1 MFREKYEHMN
11 RQVFPSAELVDQVL
25 GSAYGA
31 KARKRG
37 GFGLLPKPLAA
48 AVLICLCISVA
59 APALAVTSDFA
70 YHALYQISP
79 GAAQFFIP
87 VQKSDE
93 DNGIQMEVVSAYL
106 HGSTA
111 EIYIAMRDLTGDR
124 IDHSTDLYDSYSI
137 NRAFDSSASCRLVE
151 YDEETKTAT
160 FLIVIKEQ
168 GSGNM
173 EGDKI
178 TFSVREFLSHKNY
191 YENVEIP
198 VDLPSFTTESRVQ
211 TVAASGG
218 GGMYYEKYWNE
229 SSADTLVPGQPMK
242 KFPVAGIDLTGI
254 GYVDGRLHVQ
264 TAVSNRLENDNHGF
278 FYLKDAEGNDVNE
291 AYGLYFISSGES
303 GRIDYHESVFDI
315 PEEEIA
321 AYKLYGNFVTAGMRT
336 EGDWRVTFRLEQEQE
351 QEK

>member
-1 MFREKYEHMN
+1 MFREKYMHMN
-11 RQVFPSAELVDQVL
+11 HQIFPDPELMDQVL
-25 GSAYGA
+25 KSAHDA
-31 KARKRG
+31 ETRKRKI
-37 GFGLLPKPLAA
+37 FRLIPKPVAA
-48 AVLICLCISVA
+48 AGLICLCISVA
-59 APALAVTSDFA
+59 APTLAATSDFA

-87 VQKSDE
+87 VQKSDD
-93 DNGIQMEVVSAYL
+93 DNGIRMEVISAYL
-106 HGSTA
+106 HGNTA
-111 EIYIAMRDLTGDR
+111 EIYIAMQDLTGDR
-124 IDHSTDLYDSYSI
+124 IDSSTDLYDSYSI

-151 YDEETKTAT
+151 YDEATKTAT
-160 FLIVIKEQ
+160 FLIMIQEQ

-191 YENVEIP
+191 YENIEIP
-198 VDLPSFTTESRVQ
+198 VDLPSFTAGGRVQ

-218 GGMYYEKYWNE
+218 GGMYYEKHWNE

-242 KFPVAGIDLTGI
+242 EFPVDGIDLTGI
-254 GYVDGRLHVQ
+254 GYIDGRLHVQ
-264 TAVSNRLENDNHGF
+264 TAVPNRLENDNHGF

-303 GRIDYHESVFDI
+303 GRVDYHESVFDI
-315 PEEEIA
+315 PAEEIA

-336 EGDWRVTFRLEQEQE
+336 EGNWRVTFQLER
-351 QEK
+351 EK